1 MPNCILFTNLTG
13 ALLSEVLTDI
23 LFKFLSHLLIT
34 RIFLKTEMYIKSLIP
49 NAALILKT
57 LDCKLL
63 ILKYMAGFKFQF
75 ILLQVFESIVTLR

>member
-34 RIFLKTEMYIKSLIP
+34 TIFLKTEMYIKSLTP
-49 NAALILKT
+49 NAAPGL
-57 LDCKLL
+57 
-63 ILKYMAGFKFQF
+63 KFQF
-75 ILLQVFESIVTLR
+75 ILLQVFESIVTTVNSLSYITY

>member
-57 LDCKLL
+57 ERPE
-63 ILKYMAGFKFQF
+63 YMAGSKFQF
-75 ILLQVFESIVTLR
+75 IFLQVFESIVTLR

>member
-23 LFKFLSHLLIT
+23 LSKFFSHLLIT

-49 NAALILKT
+49 NAALILK
-57 LDCKLL
+57 
-63 ILKYMAGFKFQF
+63 YMAGFKFQF
-75 ILLQVFESIVTLR
+75 IFLQVFESIVTLR